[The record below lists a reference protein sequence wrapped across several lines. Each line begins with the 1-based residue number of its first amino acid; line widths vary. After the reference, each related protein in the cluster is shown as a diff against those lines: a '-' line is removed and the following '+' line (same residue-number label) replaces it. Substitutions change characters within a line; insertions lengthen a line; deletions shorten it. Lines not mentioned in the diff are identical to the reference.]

1 MALVLVV
8 DDQASNRDLVVTL
21 LRYAGHQ
28 SLEAA
33 DGHMALA
40 LAREKVPDLV
50 ICDLLMPAM
59 DGYEFVR
66 QLRLEPTIAA
76 TKIIFYTATFMEQEA
91 STLADACGVT
101 HVLVK
106 PCEPEEIL
114 RVVADALSSR
124 QTATPA
130 LDMED
135 FDREHLR
142 VLTNKLA
149 LKVEELEHTNHRM
162 SALTDLSL
170 QLASERDPY
179 ELLNKVCRG
188 ARELTGARRSVL
200 AARYKN
206 GTTTTHLATWG
217 LTQDETTQLRAQ
229 LDLGAGLPGQVME
242 DGRSRRFSF
251 EDGQTPLPPGF
262 PAWQHGL
269 LAPIVSLHHSYGWI
283 LLLDKLGDGPFS
295 AQDLDLLAIHAAQA
309 GRIYEN
315 GSLYKRVQHTA
326 EQLALE
332 IVERKAAAAELRVA
346 NETLELRVQER
357 TAQLHE
363 IIDGLE
369 SFTRSVSH
377 DLRGPLGGIAGAAR
391 LARDFVAQQRHDK
404 VDHFLEVIADQA
416 EQSGRMVE
424 SLLHLARASD
434 IALARQDIDATQVVQ
449 AALALLQAPGA
460 ALLPVQIEALPQ
472 IDADPDLAQQV
483 FVNLIGNA
491 LKFTAGAGSMAAAA
505 TVVIGA
511 LKHTGAPVLFVR
523 DQGVG
528 FDASQA
534 ERLFKPFHR
543 LHGAQFAGSGVGLSI
558 VKRIL
563 DRHGGRVWAES
574 SPGQGATF
582 YVSFGPQ
589 AVAAGA
595 GALPAGD

>member
-8 DDQASNRDLVVTL
+8 DDQAPNRALVVTL
-21 LRYAGHQ
+21 LRYAGHR

-33 DGHMALA
+33 DGQLA
-40 LAREKVPDLV
+40 LSLVREHAPELV
-50 ICDLLMPAM
+50 ICDLLMPTM

-66 QLRLEPTIAA
+66 QLRLEPAIAA
-76 TKIIFYTATFMEQEA
+76 THVIFYTATFMEKEA
-91 STLADACGVT
+91 RALADACGVS

-106 PCEPEEIL
+106 PCEPDEIL
-114 RVVADALSSR
+114 RVVAEALSS
-124 QTATPA
+124 QHTPA
-130 LDMED
+130 TALDAEN

-217 LTQDETTQLRAQ
+217 LTQDETALLRAQ
-229 LDLGAGLPGQVME
+229 LDLRAGLPGQVMQ
-242 DGRSRRFSF
+242 DGRSRRFSC
-251 EDGQTPLPPGF
+251 EDGQTTLPPGF
-262 PAWQHGL
+262 PPWQHGL

-283 LLLDKLGDGPFS
+283 LLIDKLGEGPFS

-315 GSLYKRVQHTA
+315 GSLYQRVQHTA
-326 EQLALE
+326 EQLELE
-332 IVERKAAAAELRVA
+332 VAERKAAAAELRIA

-363 IIDGLE
+363 IINGLE

-391 LARDFVAQQRHDK
+391 LARSFVAQQRHDK

-416 EQSGRMVE
+416 EQTGRMVE
-424 SLLHLARASD
+424 SLLTLARSSD
-434 IALARQDIDATQVVQ
+434 VQLHRQAVDAEPVVLTALG
-449 AALALLQAPGA
+449 LLQVPD
-460 ALLPVQIEALPQ
+460 ALPLPVCIEALPQ

-483 FVNLIGNA
+483 FFNLIGNA
-491 LKFTAGAGSMAAAA
+491 LKFASASAQPAS
-505 TVVIGA
+505 VVIGA
-511 LKHTGAPVLFVR
+511 VGDQQPPVLFVR
-523 DQGVG
+523 DNGVG
-528 FDASQA
+528 FDPSQA
-534 ERLFKPFHR
+534 DRLFKPFHR

-558 VKRIL
+558 VKRIV

-574 SPGQGATF
+574 SPGLGATF

-589 AVAAGA
+589 AADAVPPAGA
-595 GALPAGD
+595 